1 MDTNKI
7 ITLMPDMA
15 SFVAVVEAG
24 SFSAAAKRMGMTP
37 SATSRQISRLETALS
52 IKLLERTTR
61 KVALTEAGKGVYAT
75 CRNMLDNAREVVD
88 QSASFSAIPQGK
100 LRISAPKAYAK
111 QVLEPMLLTFVAEFP
126 DIQLHMMVTDRFVN
140 PVDDEVDVIFRI
152 TQSPVEGLVGQK
164 VSTVASVLVASPAY
178 LKSRGQPVHPLELN
192 QHECIALGEDPAD
205 ALWRFRDQGK
215 EVSLRVHGRYTAN
228 HTEMRL
234 NAVKANLGIALL
246 PDFVAKAGLANGEL
260 VQVLVD
266 YPLVGGYQGG
276 VYLQYAQSKY
286 VPTAIKAFVGFVKAF
301 N

>member
-15 SFVAVVEAG
+15 SFVAVVDAG

-286 VPTAIKAFVGFVKAF
+286 VPTAIKAFVEFVKAF

>member
-152 TQSPVEGLVGQK
+152 TQSPVEGLVGHK